1 MKDKDDFILFFK
13 IVLGKIASAERDKK
27 KKKKREK
34 KERITSFPKTEATT
48 FAFSSVFFLRLY
60 GASPLKVNLLNVES
74 TERLFT

>member
-13 IVLGKIASAERDKK
+13 IVLGKIASAERD
-27 KKKKREK
+27 
-34 KERITSFPKTEATT
+34 RITSFPKTEATT